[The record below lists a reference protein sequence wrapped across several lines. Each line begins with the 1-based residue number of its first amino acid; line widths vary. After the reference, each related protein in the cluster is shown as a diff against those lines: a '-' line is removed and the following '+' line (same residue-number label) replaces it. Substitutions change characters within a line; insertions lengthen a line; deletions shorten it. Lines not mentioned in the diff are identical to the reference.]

1 MSGPPRGA
9 CRSGGSQWT
18 VNALVPFGPAKHLWE
33 KRSAERRT
41 GVVVTENINLAEMVL
56 PDGSVPE
63 LKRGLAPGHLAF
75 PPHDID
81 TRLLHNTHSWI
92 VLALNGR

>member
-1 MSGPPRGA
+1 
-9 CRSGGSQWT
+9 